1 MALIRFNSK
10 LLLCFTIFIVIF
22 IGVAAVYIKNEYDY
36 DIRQFKI
43 HSIIIADDVWAVN
56 PAGANPYLQLAMQ
69 VNSYKY
75 LTVTQSDGEPF
86 THLTSPVLPRFEQIL
101 LNLRLIW
108 TKHISADIIFN
119 GQKIG
124 RIEGEKY
131 VRVIY
136 PLTNIMIFL
145 LFIMITIVFFFY
157 LYSNR
162 KYLEQQISERTRNL
176 KESER
181 RFHDLVNLLPE
192 MVWEADH
199 SGEIIFANQIAMH
212 RLGLSEHQVQPVTW
226 FGFVIPGLQ
235 QQAVS
240 YFEASL
246 RGDDPGLK
254 EFRLVCRE
262 GGVFPVLLR
271 SSPILQGEKAIGTRF
286 IAIDISDRHA
296 LEEQLRRAQ
305 KMKAIG
311 LMAGGVAHDL
321 NNILSGVIN
330 YPELMLIDL
339 PEDSPFRRPLQ
350 AIRKSGL
357 QAAEV
362 VSDLLTVARGVAA
375 VKVVIDPTSLIREY
389 LDSPEFSQLTAFNPQ
404 LFVIT
409 NLSTDIHPISCS
421 PVHVKKCLMNLVTN
435 ASEAINGKGTITIA
449 AANRFISVAPDEGS
463 SLAAG
468 EYAVIIVRDNGP
480 GIQNKDLKHIFEPF
494 YTKKTMGRS
503 GTGLGLAVV
512 WNTMKDHDGAVT
524 VTSDKNG
531 TTFELHFPRTQ
542 AQHTIEKLTADLST
556 YRGNGQAILVVDD
569 EQQQRDIAIEI
580 LTGLGYRTSAVA
592 SGEEAVSRVQNS
604 PFDLIVLDMI
614 MGPGMNGRETYEKII
629 AVSPGQKAIVSSG
642 FSRDTE
648 VKATQRLGARGFISK
663 PFTMEQLAKIVFNA
677 LHETVPGHHIP

>member
-1 MALIRFNSK
+1 MYLLRFKSK
-10 LLLCFTIFIVIF
+10 LSLCFIIFLITL
-22 IGVAAVYIKNEYDY
+22 IGVAVVYIKKDYSY
-36 DIRQFKI
+36 DINQFKI
-43 HSIIIADDVWAVN
+43 HATIIADDVWAVN
-56 PAGANPYLQLAMQ
+56 PAGAKPYLQLAMH

-75 LTVTQSDGEPF
+75 LTVTHLSGEPF
-86 THLTSPVLPRFEQIL
+86 THLTSPALPRLDQIL
-101 LNLRLIW
+101 SKLKLIW
-108 TKHISADIIFN
+108 TKKISADIHFN
-119 GQKIG
+119 GRIIG

-145 LFIMITIVFFFY
+145 LLIMITIVFFLY

-162 KYLEQQISERTRNL
+162 KYLEQQISERTKNL
-176 KESER
+176 QGSER

-192 MVWEADH
+192 MVWEADYL
-199 SGEIIFANQIAMH
+199 GKITYANQIAMH
-212 RLGLSEHQVQPVTW
+212 RLGLSERLEQPVSW
-226 FGFVIPGLQ
+226 SSFVVPGLQ
-235 QQAVS
+235 QQAAS

-254 EFRLVCRE
+254 EFRLVSS
-262 GGVFPVLLR
+262 GGGAFPVLLR
-271 SSPILQGEKAIGTRF
+271 SSPILEDEITVGTRF

-339 PEDSPFRRPLQ
+339 PDDSPLRRPLQ

-357 QAAEV
+357 QAAAV

-375 VKVVIDPTSLIREY
+375 VKVVIDPRSLIREY
-389 LDSPEFSQLTAFNPQ
+389 LDSPEFYQLTAFNPQ
-404 LFVIT
+404 LSVNT
-409 NLSTDIHPISCS
+409 NFSADIHRISCS

-435 ASEAINGKGTITIA
+435 AFEAINGKGTITIA
-449 AANRFISVAPDEGS
+449 TANRFITAEPDEGT

-468 EYAVIIVRDNGP
+468 EYAVITVRDNGP
-480 GIQNKDLKHIFEPF
+480 GILAKDLKHIFEPF

-512 WNTMKDHDGAVT
+512 WNTMKDHDGTVT

-531 TTFELHFPRTQ
+531 TVFDLYFPRTQ
-542 AQHTIEKLTADLST
+542 AQHTINKETADLAV
-556 YRGNGQAILVVDD
+556 YRGTGQTILVVDD
-569 EQQQRDIAIEI
+569 EQQQRDIAIQV
-580 LTGLGYRTSAVA
+580 LSSLGYRVSSVA
-592 SGEEAVSRVQNS
+592 SGEEAVACVQNT

-629 AVSPGQKAIVSSG
+629 VISPGQKAIISSG

-648 VKATQRLGARGFISK
+648 VKTTQRLGARGFISK
-663 PFTMEQLAKIVFNA
+663 PYTMEQLAKIVFNG
-677 LHETVPGHHIP
+677 LHETVPDCHIP